1 MPIIS
6 FGAPCERLPAQ
17 LRISHVSQ
25 RIWVPNP
32 GNARLTASWLMLAG
46 IVLAVN
52 QAHALGFSEALDLA
66 EQHSPRITAQRLQV
80 DAASSSQKAAGTL
93 PDPKLSVGIE
103 NFPISGMDRFSLTRE
118 SMTMQRLALMQEVPN
133 RAKREAQIASAQAKV
148 ERERATLVVQ
158 RLQIRQE
165 LSQAWIMA
173 QAIEQRDQVL
183 TGLLS
188 ENQRLQD
195 SLPARIAGGTAQAG
209 DLLMAKQEALALSDR
224 RDDLQRDRS
233 KARAML
239 RRWVGAR
246 ADEALQGTPGPLS
259 RPLDQLWSEVHRHAE
274 LAQYPAMQAMALAET
289 HEAQAEAKGDWSW
302 EVAYSRRDRRWG
314 DMVSFQVTFDL
325 PWQQERRQGPQ
336 IKAKQLEL
344 QRLEAEQEDVTR
356 RHLQELEDSASELVS
371 LNSQIE
377 RLQSAGMGLVQ
388 GRAELALANYQSAK
402 GDLSAVLAARAQV
415 RESHWRLIE
424 LQAQRDTVIARL
436 NSLIAD

>member
-6 FGAPCERLPAQ
+6 FDAPGERLSAQ
-17 LRISHVSQ
+17 LRILPISHDSQ
-25 RIWVPNP
+25 
-32 GNARLTASWLMLAG
+32 ARNIFHLRRSALGFLLAG
-46 IVLAVN
+46 IGLAGGQV
-52 QAHALGFSEALDLA
+52 HALSFTDALDLA
-66 EQHSPRITAQRLQV
+66 EQHSPRITAQRLQI
-80 DAASSSQKAAGTL
+80 DAASSSQKSAGTL
-93 PDPKLSVGIE
+93 PDPKLSVGVE

-133 RAKREAQIASAQAKV
+133 RAKRDAQIASAQAKV
-148 ERERATLVVQ
+148 ERERATLAVQ
-158 RLQIRQE
+158 RLQIRHE

-183 TGLLS
+183 ADLMS

-239 RRWVGAR
+239 RRWVGVR
-246 ADEALQGTPGPLS
+246 ADEALQGVPGPLS
-259 RPLDQLWSEVHRHAE
+259 RTLDQLRSEVHRHAE

-377 RLQSAGMGLVQ
+377 RLQSAGMGLAQ

-415 RESHWRLIE
+415 RETHWRLIE
-424 LQAQRDTVIARL
+424 LQTQRDTVIARL
-436 NSLIAD
+436 NSLIVD